1 MAKQIYLNFENDRVV
16 LISLNMSTEHLA
28 VYCDRFNLDIDALI
42 DMRDN
47 DKIKSVYVN
56 LDSEHI
62 IGFKD
67 KNNKIVYSSYYYQ
80 FIIQNFKQSFL
91 FELKPLGTPKL
102 PKARKQK
109 IIVEKSQPIIKEILQ
124 EVVQEVVDIKAL
136 EEELQICLE
145 NEDYERAAKVRDKI
159 NSVK

>member
-16 LISLNMSTEHLA
+16 LISLNMSNEHLA
-28 VYCDRFNLDIDALI
+28 VYCDRFDLDIDALI

-109 IIVEKSQPIIKEILQ
+109 IIVEKSQPIIKEVVQ

-145 NEDYERAAKVRDKI
+145 NEDYERAAKLRDKI